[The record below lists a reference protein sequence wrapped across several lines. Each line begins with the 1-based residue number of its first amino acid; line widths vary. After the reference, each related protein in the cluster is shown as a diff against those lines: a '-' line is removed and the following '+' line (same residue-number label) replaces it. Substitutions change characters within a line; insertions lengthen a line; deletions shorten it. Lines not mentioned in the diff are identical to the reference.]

1 MRAKRVGRP
10 GKIDRDTMKMT
21 NIGLI
26 IIVIILLILL
36 SVSAITI
43 FNPEV
48 LGYIKACLRNLFN

>member
-21 NIGLI
+21 NTGLI

-48 LGYIKACLRNLFN
+48 LGYIKA